1 MGNIFEKKTFNWIVI
16 VFCVQFF
23 CLNILLGDFSG
34 INDGITRIGFPFV
47 FFQDTG
53 GKCENCENLK
63 WFCKYPIF
71 PTARIG
77 LFYFLF
83 EKSINSILSSIASS

>member
-63 WFCKYPIF
+63 WFNIIYLLIDVILCLILAIF
-71 PTARIG
+71 MVMGVKRIT
-77 LFYFLF
+77 
-83 EKSINSILSSIASS
+83 KK